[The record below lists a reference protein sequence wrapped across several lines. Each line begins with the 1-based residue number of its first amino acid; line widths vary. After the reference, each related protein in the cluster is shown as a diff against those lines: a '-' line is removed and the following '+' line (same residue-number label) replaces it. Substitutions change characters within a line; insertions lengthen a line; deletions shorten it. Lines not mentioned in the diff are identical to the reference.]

1 MLADFD
7 PSASAQETLQ
17 PQQPQAPQKQS
28 QQPTS
33 HFAGADAARRAVE
46 MALPLITQ
54 AMTRPQEVGDSGFL
68 HIVVMDPARSPA
80 ECAFD
85 EAVLYEYSIGDRA
98 QWDADYAAYARAKAR
113 LAWQHGMSTHA
124 LQALRPHVLRAG
136 DTNLWGSAVL
146 DGIVVGVSGALPFY
160 DEAFAHVVAAC
171 LRAIAK
177 QAAAATGGTLRLA

>member
-7 PSASAQETLQ
+7 PSDQAEPTQATQKP
-17 PQQPQAPQKQS
+17 PQQS
-28 QQPTS
+28 TS
-33 HFAGADAARRAVE
+33 HFASADAARRAVE

-68 HIVVMDPARSPA
+68 HIVVMDPARSPG

-85 EAVLYEYSIGDRA
+85 EAVLYEYSVGDRT

-146 DGIVVGVSGALPFY
+146 DGIVIGVSGALPFY

-177 QAAAATGGTLRLA
+177 QAAAATSGTLRLA

>member
-1 MLADFD
+1 MSMLADFD
-7 PSASAQETLQ
+7 PSSPNAQRTT
-17 PQQPQAPQKQS
+17 AYFS
-28 QQPTS
+28 
-33 HFAGADAARRAVE
+33 GADAARRAVE
-46 MALPLITQ
+46 MALPLIAQ

-68 HIVVMDPARSPA
+68 HIVVMDPARSPVDST
-80 ECAFD
+80 FD
-85 EAVLYEYSIGDRA
+85 DAVLYEHSVGDRA
-98 QWDADYAAYARAKAR
+98 RWDADYAAYARAKAR

-124 LQALRPHVLRAG
+124 LQTLRPHVLRAG

-177 QAAAATGGTLRLA
+177 QAAAATAGTLRLG

>member
-1 MLADFD
+1 MSMLADFD
-7 PSASAQETLQ
+7 PSSTDTADTQRA
-17 PQQPQAPQKQS
+17 
-28 QQPTS
+28 TS
-33 HFAGADAARRAVE
+33 HFAGADAARRAVD

-54 AMTRPQEVGDSGFL
+54 AMKHPQEVGDSGFL
-68 HIVVMDPARSPA
+68 HIVVMDPARSPGDSR
-80 ECAFD
+80 FD
-85 EAVLYEYSIGDRA
+85 DAVLYEHSVGDRA
-98 QWDADYAAYARAKAR
+98 RWDADYAAYARAKAR

-177 QAAAATGGTLRLA
+177 QAAAATSGTLRLA

>member
-1 MLADFD
+1 MSMLADFD
-7 PSASAQETLQ
+7 PSTASDTQAGAQ
-17 PQQPQAPQKQS
+17 PQ
-28 QQPTS
+28 TS
-33 HFAGADAARRAVE
+33 YFAGPDAARRAVE

-80 ECAFD
+80 DCSFD
-85 EAVLYEYSIGDRA
+85 EAVLHEHSVGDRTR
-98 QWDADYAAYARAKAR
+98 WDADYAAYARAKAR

-177 QAAAATGGTLRLA
+177 QTAAATAGTLRLA

>member
-1 MLADFD
+1 MTAKSVFITRDT
-7 PSASAQETLQ
+7 AE
-17 PQQPQAPQKQS
+17 QAV
-28 QQPTS
+28 
-33 HFAGADAARRAVE
+33 R
-46 MALPLITQ
+46 MALPMIEKAVAAKDPKL
-54 AMTRPQEVGDSGFL
+54 GDSGFF
-68 HIVVMDPARSPA
+68 HIVVMDPSLPPGS
-80 ECAFD
+80 CAFE
-85 EAVLYEYSIGDRA
+85 EAILYEYSVGDRT

-146 DGIVVGVSGALPFY
+146 DGIVIGVSGALPFY

-177 QAAAATGGTLRLA
+177 QAAAATSGTLRLA